1 MESFEIKVV
10 IISPHPDDEL
20 IGCYSLLKNKFVKY
34 VVYIDEYQD
43 ERMKESKRCA
53 EKFGFKPIYLDKII
67 NLQNI
72 LEKLKPIDYICVPDI
87 TDMHPLHKQISVLGN
102 FLARELK
109 CGLIYYSVDMAAS
122 YITKLADYMSKR
134 AALDAIYQSQRSL
147 WEMDHKYFLFEG
159 LALSLGGDN
168 FALLRP
174 LSTS

>member
-1 MESFEIKVV
+1 
-10 IISPHPDDEL
+10 
-20 IGCYSLLKNKFVKY
+20 
-34 VVYIDEYQD
+34 
-43 ERMKESKRCA
+43 
-53 EKFGFKPIYLDKII
+53 
-67 NLQNI
+67 
-72 LEKLKPIDYICVPDI
+72 
-87 TDMHPLHKQISVLGN
+87 
-102 FLARELK
+102 
-109 CGLIYYSVDMAAS
+109 MAAS